1 MLRLWS
7 IILWVI
13 LPYSPFFFGDTIP
26 ISGQPTISGYQNITF
41 DGTILLSYLM
51 VPYFFSHSMVPFS
64 HVQYQHHIKLYFCHI
79 WWFPY
84 FFTFDGTILTLCSTN
99 ITCDCTF
106 ITFGSFLIIFL
117 HLMVS
122 FSYCTIPVSHVI
134 LLLSH
139 SILLLFFFLH
149 LMVPTSHMTILL
161 SYLVVLFFFFLTFDD
176 TILTLC
182 STNIT
187 CDCTFVTFGG
197 SFFFFSHIW

>member
-13 LPYSPFFFGDTIP
+13 LPYSPFFFWDTIP
-26 ISGQPTISGYQNITF
+26 ISGQPAISGYQNITF

-122 FSYCTIPVSHVI
+122 FSYCTIPVSHMIV
-134 LLLSH
+134 LLSH
-139 SILLLFFFLH
+139 SILPLFFFLH

-161 SYLVVLFFFFLTFDD
+161 SYLVVLFFFFSSHLMVSSSHCVVQ
-176 TILTLC
+176 I
-182 STNIT
+182 SH
-187 CDCTFVTFGG
+187 VTVLL
-197 SFFFFSHIW
+197 SHLVVPFFFSHIW